1 MDDSNVDHHAA
12 EGKIAIL
19 MFSLLAIVVIL
30 GSIGA
35 YTYSGSL
42 MVEEELSRGEALIWV
57 GQEYISMVMFV
68 TLALLLFSVPALPEE
83 EVFKNLGS
91 SL

>member
-30 GSIGA
+30 GSN
-35 YTYSGSL
+35 
-42 MVEEELSRGEALIWV
+42 
-57 GQEYISMVMFV
+57 
-68 TLALLLFSVPALPEE
+68 LLFMFISN
-83 EVFKNLGS
+83 EVNPTNRGHKL
-91 SL
+91 

>member
-1 MDDSNVDHHAA
+1 MDDSNVDHHI

-42 MVEEELSRGEALIWV
+42 MVEEELSRER
-57 GQEYISMVMFV
+57 
-68 TLALLLFSVPALPEE
+68 LLFGWGRNTFPWLCS
-83 EVFKNLGS
+83 
-91 SL
+91 